1 MQAVNRNQ
9 LFLASRIALIVTA
22 MTFAFRAALEGVW
35 GTEFNLTKEQVGWVF
50 SPAFWGFT
58 LAMIFGGPLCDVIGM
73 KKLVGLAFIG
83 HVAGVI
89 IYLVAKDATM
99 LFIGTLFIGIGNG
112 MVEAACNP
120 LVTALYPNDKT
131 TMLNRFHVWF
141 PGGIV
146 IGGLIAY
153 LAINR
158 MNLDWRILVSVL
170 FIPAIIYGVMFYKLA
185 FPKTERVE
193 KGISTKD
200 MFAACVNPLFLVM
213 LACMFLTAATELGTN
228 QWINALLS
236 NAGVSAILIL
246 VLINGIMAVGRSFA
260 GPVVHRLNPNGM
272 LILSAL
278 FAGIGLILLSK
289 TTGVA
294 TIGAAVVFAIGIC
307 FFWPTMLGFVSEY
320 VPKSGALGLSLMG
333 GAGMFSTSLIIPM
346 MGKWFDQNKADA
358 LSRGLE
364 TVQAEHVAGSETLMK
379 VAIMPAIL
387 LVVFI
392 LIYLVKR
399 KHYNEQK
406 MAHA

>member
-58 LAMIFGGPLCDVIGM
+58 LAMIFGGPLCDILGM
-73 KKLVGLAFIG
+73 KRLVGLAFIG

-99 LFIGTLFIGIGNG
+99 LFIGTLCIGIGNG

-120 LVTALYPNDKT
+120 LVVALYPNDKT
-131 TMLNRFHVWF
+131 TMLNKFHVWF

-146 IGGLIAY
+146 IGGIIAY
-153 LAINR
+153 IMINQ

-170 FIPAIIYGVMFYKLA
+170 FLPAIIYGIMFFKLQ

-193 KGISTKD
+193 KGISTKE

-228 QWINALLS
+228 QWINALLN

-246 VLINGIMAVGRSFA
+246 VMINGIMALGRSFA

-272 LILSAL
+272 LIFSAL
-278 FAGIGLILLSK
+278 FAGLGLILLSK
-289 TTGVA
+289 TSGVA
-294 TIGAAVVFAIGIC
+294 AIGAAVVFAIGIC

-346 MGKWFDQNKADA
+346 MGKWFDDNKAAAINKGLDA
-358 LSRGLE
+358 
-364 TVQAEHVAGSETLMK
+364 VQADHVAGSETLMK

-392 LIYLVKR
+392 LVYVARR
-399 KHYNEQK
+399 KHYGEHK
-406 MAHA
+406 AAHA